1 GDVHHVHA
9 IEAASVPRIKRIMRT
24 HRKPSDGAK
33 AEAGAV
39 SKADEEDK
47 RRRPNRTIAYKH
59 RARPPAP
66 VVLIVEPAAIVIRR
80 PAPGLVGNPSPAVI
94 RFPHP
99 PSRLI
104 RGPGSLLIR
113 RPDVAI
119 ARDIYPVAIGV
130 KVVYAGVV
138 TIGVS
143 PAMRVANHVVA

>member
-1 GDVHHVHA
+1 AYVRVSERQAGIRVIGLTSAHRKRLHHVYVMHIGDVGNVRNISHVGDVHHVHA

-47 RRRPNRTIAYKH
+47 RRRPNRTIAYKY

-66 VVLIVEPAAIVIRR
+66 VVLIVDPAAIVIWR
-80 PAPGLVGNPSPAVI
+80 PAPGLIGNPSPAVI

-99 PSRLI
+99 
-104 RGPGSLLIR
+104 
-113 RPDVAI
+113 
-119 ARDIYPVAIGV
+119 
-130 KVVYAGVV
+130 
-138 TIGVS
+138 
-143 PAMRVANHVVA
+143 